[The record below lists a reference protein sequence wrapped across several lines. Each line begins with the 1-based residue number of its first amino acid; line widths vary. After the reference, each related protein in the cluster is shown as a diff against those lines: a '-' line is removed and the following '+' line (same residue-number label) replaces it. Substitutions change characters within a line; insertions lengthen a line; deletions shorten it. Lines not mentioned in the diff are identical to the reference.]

1 MKKQE
6 ANFNYSDYLENVN
19 EEKNKII
26 EKIRSIEQKLIS
38 LNNKETILNN
48 IIMKV
53 SSELDNIDPK
63 HFKAVSQIRTT
74 LSKQLESLS
83 LIEDMI
89 IKFEDMIL
97 KYRKMLIDIE
107 NQKMNHSIKFNSD
120 IPDDTDLSK
129 VLLQINNQFN
139 EIKNSTNPLLESA
152 KKELEKDGFI

>member
-26 EKIRSIEQKLIS
+26 EKIRNIEQKLIS

-48 IIMKV
+48 IIMKI
-53 SSELDNIDPK
+53 SSELANTDPK

-97 KYRKMLIDIE
+97 KYRKMLIDILI
-107 NQKMNHSIKFNSD
+107 NK
-120 IPDDTDLSK
+120 
-129 VLLQINNQFN
+129 INNF
-139 EIKNSTNPLLESA
+139 IKMQKVATQR
-152 KKELEKDGFI
+152 K